1 MIVSVLLKICY
12 GHCLSVVFN
21 MLTIGKKIV
30 NIMKPRI

>member
-21 MLTIGKKIV
+21 MLTIGKIV
-30 NIMKPRI
+30 NIMKPHI